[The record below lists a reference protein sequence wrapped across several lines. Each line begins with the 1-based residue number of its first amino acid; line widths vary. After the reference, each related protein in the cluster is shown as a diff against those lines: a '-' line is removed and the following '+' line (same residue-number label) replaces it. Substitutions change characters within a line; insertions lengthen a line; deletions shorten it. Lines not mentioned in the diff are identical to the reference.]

1 MVWPFVCGGG
11 GEGFNVCV
19 GTGFTYLYTRA
30 YDGPLNL
37 FFSVAPP
44 TWALKGVLLSNFI
57 K

>member
-1 MVWPFVCGGG
+1 MVWPLVCGGG

-19 GTGFTYLYTRA
+19 GTGFTYLYTRS

-44 TWALKGVLLSNFI
+44 T
-57 K
+57 